1 MDSVGGRYQRDGDA
15 LPGGSRRSRG
25 RILRVKIIVKAEKA
39 GQPLAQFEYQ
49 VETEDKP
56 HKSAGKAVAKFC
68 KRHPGVHLFDE
79 DVRLKFE
86 RVE

>member
-1 MDSVGGRYQRDGDA
+1 MLSA
-15 LPGGSRRSRG
+15 KHG
-25 RILRVKIIVKAEKA
+25 RILGVKIVVKAEKA

-68 KRHPGVHLFDE
+68 KGHPGVHLFDE

>member
-1 MDSVGGRYQRDGDA
+1 MLSA
-15 LPGGSRRSRG
+15 KHG
-25 RILRVKIIVKAEKA
+25 RILRVKIVVKAEKA